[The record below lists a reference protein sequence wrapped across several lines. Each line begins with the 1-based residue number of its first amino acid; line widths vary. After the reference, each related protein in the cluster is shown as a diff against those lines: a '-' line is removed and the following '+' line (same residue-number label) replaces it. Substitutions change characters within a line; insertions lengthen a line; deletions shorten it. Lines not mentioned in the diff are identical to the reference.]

1 VPTTRDLMQQAFSF
15 GDEILHQSDVDCS
28 SAKFL
33 VYAIFG
39 LVEAVAVA
47 VMIIQY
53 LVQVL

>member
-1 VPTTRDLMQQAFSF
+1 MQQAFSF